1 MGGWAW
7 LAPAVVVLVVVTAVP
22 LGRILWTSLHRS
34 NLTAPDDVDLVG
46 VDNFVDVLSS
56 RQWWLAVA
64 VTLVVVMVVVAIQVA
79 LGCAFAAAINRFTS
93 HQSGVVWT
101 VARVAALLPL
111 AVLSVVGVVLW
122 RDAAT
127 TGFVVQW
134 FGEPSPLVAVT
145 ISEVWRGTGL
155 VIVVVAIA
163 LARVP
168 STLMASA
175 IADGATALQR
185 WRRVIL
191 PSIAPALAAI
201 VTFRVLDTLR
211 VLDGPLLVDPRL
223 VDDGDTTLRT
233 APVLMWNTQFS
244 DFELGLGAAMS
255 VVLLVVAV
263 ALTAAIVPAFRVRR
277 GL

>member
-1 MGGWAW
+1 MRGWKW
-7 LAPAVVVLVVVTAVP
+7 LAPAVVVLIVVSAVP
-22 LGRILWTSLHRS
+22 MGRILWTSLHRS
-34 NLTAPDDVDLVG
+34 SLTGPDSIEFVG
-46 VDNFVDVLSS
+46 IDNFLSVLSS

-64 VTLVVVMVVVAIQVA
+64 VTLVVVMAVVAIQVI
-79 LGCAFAAAINRFTS
+79 LGCAFAAALNRATS
-93 HQSGVVWT
+93 NQTGAAWLVV
-101 VARVAALLPL
+101 RVAALLPL

-127 TGFVVQW
+127 TGFVFQW

-155 VIVVVAIA
+155 VVVVVAIA

-168 STLMASA
+168 SALMTSA

-185 WRRVIL
+185 WRRVIV

-201 VTFRVLDTLR
+201 ATFRVLDTLR
-211 VLDGPLLVDPRL
+211 VLDGPLLIDPL
-223 VDDGDTTLRT
+223 LLDDGDTTLRT

-255 VVLLVVAV
+255 VVLLVVFV
-263 ALTAAIVPAFRVRR
+263 VLTAAVVPAFRVRR

>member
-1 MGGWAW
+1 MRGWKW
-7 LAPAVVVLVVVTAVP
+7 LAPAVLVLVVVTAVP
-22 LGRILWTSLHRS
+22 IGRIVWTSLHRS
-34 NLTAPDDVDLVG
+34 NLTAPDEVEFVG
-46 VDNFVDVLSS
+46 IDNLLSVVSS

-64 VTLVVVMVVVAIQVA
+64 VTLVVVTAVVTIQVV
-79 LGCAFAAAINRFTS
+79 LGCMFAAAINRVTR
-93 HQSGVVWT
+93 VWP
-101 VARVAALLPL
+101 VARVVALLPL

-122 RDAAT
+122 HDAAT
-127 TGFVVQW
+127 TGFVFQW

-145 ISEVWRGTGL
+145 ISEIWRGTGL
-155 VIVVVAIA
+155 VIVVVALA

-175 IADGATALQR
+175 LADGATGLQR

-211 VLDGPLLVDPRL
+211 VLDGPLLVDPLL

-244 DFELGLGAAMS
+244 AFELGLGAAMS

-263 ALTAAIVPAFRVRR
+263 ALTAALVPAFRVRR

>member
-1 MGGWAW
+1 MRGWKW

-22 LGRILWTSLHRS
+22 IGRIIWTSLHRS
-34 NLTAPDDVDLVG
+34 NLTAPDEVELVG
-46 VDNFVDVLSS
+46 VDNLVSVLSS

-64 VTLVVVMVVVAIQVA
+64 VTLVVVTVVVAIQVV
-79 LGCAFAAAINRFTS
+79 LGCAFAAAINRS
-93 HQSGVVWT
+93 ARAWP

-127 TGFVVQW
+127 TGFVFQW

-155 VIVVVAIA
+155 VIVVVALA

-175 IADGATALQR
+175 IADGASGLQR

-211 VLDGPLLVDPRL
+211 VLDGPLLVD
-223 VDDGDTTLRT
+223 DGDTAVRT

-244 DFELGLGAAMS
+244 AFELGLGAAMS

-263 ALTAAIVPAFRVRR
+263 VLTAALVPALRVRR